1 MELNRKTEIFYSEVL
16 KKTEKC
22 HGRKVKSKHSHGQSR
37 DSGGLVNTSRKN
49 VVQYNENKL
58 KNNSNTLERKQRKKK
73 LTWVIEASVW
83 WKQRAEEEQT

>member
-1 MELNRKTEIFYSEVL
+1 M
-16 KKTEKC
+16 
-22 HGRKVKSKHSHGQSR
+22 
-37 DSGGLVNTSRKN
+37 NTSRKN